1 MTIIFVLKDNLIKLC
16 YNFEIFLFNYNTNYI
31 NKMIALRN
39 IASLVKTIKIQPKV
53 IAPFSSDRWKERD
66 EASEKVYISKAESN
80 NILIY

>member
-1 MTIIFVLKDNLIKLC
+1 
-16 YNFEIFLFNYNTNYI
+16 
-31 NKMIALRN
+31 MIALRN

-80 NILIY
+80 HIFYILE